1 MHHLW
6 TFLLFFLSWN
16 PRLSL
21 TVNDTD
27 HIWGV
32 VGAEARLNATSE
44 ASTAVIPR
52 IEHELHIGGFFDL
65 NSGNGAGALSAA
77 LLAVEEINQDS
88 RYLKDYRIVLHHHRS
103 TKVGINSVL
112 CFSYF

>member
-6 TFLLFFLSWN
+6 TFLLLFLSCN
-16 PRLSL
+16 LRLSL

-27 HIWGV
+27 RISG
-32 VGAEARLNATSE
+32 GAEARLNATN
-44 ASTAVIPR
+44 ANTTVIPR
-52 IEHELHIGGFFDL
+52 IKHELHIGGFFDL
-65 NSGNGAGALSAA
+65 NSRNGAGALSAA

-88 RYLKDYRIVLHHHRS
+88 RYLKDYRIVLHHQRS
-103 TKVGINSVL
+103 TKVGIKSVL

>member
-6 TFLLFFLSWN
+6 TFLLLFLSCN

-27 HIWGV
+27 RISGGV
-32 VGAEARLNATSE
+32 DAEARLNATN
-44 ASTAVIPR
+44 ANSTVK
-52 IEHELHIGGFFDL
+52 HELHIGGFFDL
-65 NSGNGAGALSAA
+65 NSRNGAGALSAA

-88 RYLKDYRIVLHHHRS
+88 RYLKDYRIVLHHQRS

>member
-6 TFLLFFLSWN
+6 TFLLLFLSWN

-27 HIWGV
+27 HIWGG
-32 VGAEARLNATSE
+32 VGAEARFNATN
-44 ASTAVIPR
+44 ASTTVIPR
-52 IEHELHIGGFFDL
+52 IKHDLHIGGFFDL
-65 NSGNGAGALSAA
+65 NSRNGAGALSAA

-88 RYLKDYRIVLHHHRS
+88 RYLKDYRIVLHHQRS